1 MAEKLSLT
9 QNISLTEQSKERMLY
24 LCKLYDMRPSELVR
38 SLINKEFISYDNT
51 LRNIIEE
58 HIGGPIT

>member
-51 LRNIIEE
+51 LRNI
-58 HIGGPIT
+58 GGPIT